1 MSTMMIRGLAALLIF
16 ACPLVARAATLE
28 VDPAHTGVGFKV
40 RHLFTNVNGR
50 FDRFEGTIAFDPDA
64 PEKTTIEGT
73 IDAAS
78 IDTDNEKRDAHLR
91 AADFF
96 DVEKHPKITFEST
109 KVTDVD
115 RAKKTAR
122 VHGVLGI
129 RGVEKPVVLEASF
142 LGQGKD
148 PWGNERYGFHAET
161 TIDRK
166 DFGLTWNET
175 LETGG
180 LLVGEDVTIVID
192 AEATPR

>member
-16 ACPLVARAATLE
+16 ACPLVAQAATLE

-122 VHGVLGI
+122 LHGVLGI

>member
-1 MSTMMIRGLAALLIF
+1 MRKVMIRGLVAALVV
-16 ACPLVARAATLE
+16 AGPLVAAAATLE
-28 VDPAHTGVGFKV
+28 VDPAHTGVAFKV

-50 FDRFEGTIAFDPDA
+50 FDRFEGTIAFDPEA
-64 PEKTTIEGT
+64 PETTTIEGT

-78 IDTDNEKRDAHLR
+78 IDTDNDKRDAHLR

-96 DVEKHPKITFEST
+96 DVEKHPKITFKST

-122 VHGVLGI
+122 VHGMLGI
-129 RGVEKPVVLEASF
+129 RGVERPVVLEASF

-175 LETGG
+175 LEAGG
-180 LLVGEDVTIVID
+180 LLVGEDVRIEID

>member
-1 MSTMMIRGLAALLIF
+1 MRQVTIRGLVAVLVVAL
-16 ACPLVARAATLE
+16 PLVASAATLE
-28 VDPAHTGVGFKV
+28 VDPSHTSVGFKV
-40 RHLFTNVNGR
+40 RHLFTNVSGR
-50 FDRFEGTIAFDPDA
+50 FDRFEGTIAFDPDD
-64 PEKTTIEGT
+64 PEKTTIEGS
-73 IDAAS
+73 IEAAS
-78 IDTDNEKRDAHLR
+78 IDTDNEKRDKHLR

-96 DVEKHPKITFEST
+96 DVEKHPKITFKST

-148 PWGNERYGFHAET
+148 PWGNDRYGFHAET

-180 LLVGEDVTIVID
+180 VLVGEDVTIAID

>member
-1 MSTMMIRGLAALLIF
+1 MTQVTMRGLLAVAILAL
-16 ACPLVARAATLE
+16 PLVGEAATLE
-28 VDPAHTGVGFKV
+28 VDSSHTSVGFKV
-40 RHLFTNVNGR
+40 RHLFTNVAGR
-50 FDRFEGTIAFDPDA
+50 FDRFEGTIRFDPEA
-64 PEKTTIEGT
+64 PEKTEIEGS

-78 IDTDNEKRDAHLR
+78 IDTDNEKRDKHLR

-96 DVEKHPKITFEST
+96 DVEQHPKITFRST

-142 LGQGKD
+142 LGMGKD
-148 PWGNERYGFHAET
+148 PWGKERYGFHAET

-166 DFGLTWNET
+166 EFGLSWNET

-180 LLVGEDVTIVID
+180 LLVGEDVTIEID